1 MFKLSENYEIVRR
14 ILKCDYIRYSPAEI
28 STINTASSQIYIN
41 IPREDS
47 ITSLLNSYLELNFD
61 VIHAA
66 TNNRYKDA
74 NDIRLVNLGPISFFS
89 TYKLTTSSGKHL
101 EEISHAYIVSL
112 MYKLLTSSKDSD
124 DLSIGFDRNR
134 GTRKNELANNKNI
147 KGKYHIRIY
156 LKGIFGFAEH
166 QEKGTYGL
174 GYKLTLTRNTDN
186 AVLNKDNAVANGRI
200 KINSLDWYV
209 PHYSP
214 NLEEYTKLM
223 NQIKKNTPTLL
234 HYPERSVFMKEV
246 NTQNLWTFELGTQE
260 CINVPI
266 WIFVAFQQN
275 DRQNDQNLNND
286 TFYRP
291 LVTSAQCIIGTEKY
305 PDSSI
310 LLNYNDDDYS
320 QGYGQIKEAFKALT
334 KDNLL
339 QQNISEHDY
348 RSSNDGNNIGY
359 NIYAFDIRYQENFES
374 SQPIKVEF
382 KFDGVVP
389 AGIYGYALVLTNRLI
404 SISSDGQRMFDLNYV
419 IFNFFITLSFSFIF
433 NSVFFNNDS
442 LYLSFKLWMW

>member
-1 MFKLSENYEIVRR
+1 MFKLSENYEIDRK

-28 STINTASSQIYIN
+28 STINTANSQIYIN

-47 ITSLLNSYLELNFD
+47 VISLLNSYIELNFD
-61 VIHAA
+61 VLRVD
-66 TNNRYKDA
+66 NSNRYVDA
-74 NDIRLVNLGPISFFS
+74 NDIRLVNLGPIALFS
-89 TYKLTTSSGKHL
+89 NYKLTTSSGKHL
-101 EEISHAYIVSL
+101 EEISHAHIVSL

-134 GTRKNELANNKNI
+134 NNRKRELTNVKNI

-156 LKGIFGFAEH
+156 LKDIFGFAEH

-186 AVLNKDNAVANGRI
+186 GVLNKDNAVVNGRV

-209 PHYSP
+209 PHYTP
-214 NLEEYTKLM
+214 DLEEYNKLM
-223 NQIKKNTPTLL
+223 NQIKKDSPTLL
-234 HYPERSVFMKEV
+234 HYVEKSVFMKEV
-246 NTQNLWTFELGTQE
+246 NTQNFWTFELGTQGGV
-260 CINVPI
+260 NVPI

-275 DRQNDQNLNND
+275 DRGNDQNLNND

-339 QQNISEHDY
+339 QPYISDADF
-348 RSSNDGNNIGY
+348 RSSNNDDNIGH
-359 NIYAFDIRYQENFES
+359 NIYAFDIRYQKDFQS

-382 KFDGVVP
+382 KFDGAVP
-389 AGIYGYALVLTNRLI
+389 AGIYGYALVLTNRMV
-404 SISSDGQRMFDLNYV
+404 SITSDGQRMFDL
-419 IFNFFITLSFSFIF
+419 T
-433 NSVFFNNDS
+433 
-442 LYLSFKLWMW
+442 

>member
-1 MFKLSENYEIVRR
+1 MFKLSENYEVDRK
-14 ILKCDYIRYSPAEI
+14 ILNCDYIRYSPAEI
-28 STINTASSQIYIN
+28 STINTANSQIYIN

-47 ITSLLNSYLELNFD
+47 VISLLNSYIELNFD
-61 VIHAA
+61 VLRAD
-66 TNNRYKDA
+66 NSNRYVDA
-74 NDIRLVNLGPISFFS
+74 NDIRLVNLGPIALFS
-89 TYKLTTSSGKHL
+89 NYKLTTSSGKHL
-101 EEISHAYIVSL
+101 EEISHAHIVSL
-112 MYKLLTSSKDSD
+112 MYKLLTSSRDSD

-134 GTRKNELANNKNI
+134 GRRKNEITNKETI

-156 LKGIFGFAEH
+156 LKDIFGFAEH

-186 AVLNKDNAVANGRI
+186 AVLNKDNAFANGRVR
-200 KINSLDWYV
+200 INSLDWYV

-214 NLEEYTKLM
+214 NLEEYNKLM
-223 NQIKKNTPTLL
+223 TQIKKNTPTLL

-246 NTQNLWTFELGTQE
+246 NTQYLWTFELGTQE
-260 CINVPI
+260 GINVPV

-286 TFYRP
+286 SLYRP
-291 LVTSAQCIIGTEKY
+291 PVTSAQCIIGTEKY

-310 LLNYNDDDYS
+310 LINYNDDDYS
-320 QGYGQIKEAFKALT
+320 QGYGQIKEAFRAIT

-339 QQNISEHDY
+339 QPNISDDDF
-348 RSSNDGNNIGY
+348 RSSNNGDNIGY
-359 NIYAFDIRYQENFES
+359 NIYVFDIRYQKNFES

-389 AGIYGYALVLTNRLI
+389 AGIYGYALVLTNKLV
-404 SISSDGQRMFDLNYV
+404 SISSDGQRMFDL
-419 IFNFFITLSFSFIF
+419 T
-433 NSVFFNNDS
+433 
-442 LYLSFKLWMW
+442 